1 MVSWGSSLVFKVT
14 PYLQY
19 AVFSLLCAV
28 FDLWHM
34 TWLIEVVPI
43 NGEISGYEA
52 VVERLSV
59 GNDL

>member
-34 TWLIEVVPI
+34 TLV
-43 NGEISGYEA
+43 
-52 VVERLSV
+52 
-59 GNDL
+59 D